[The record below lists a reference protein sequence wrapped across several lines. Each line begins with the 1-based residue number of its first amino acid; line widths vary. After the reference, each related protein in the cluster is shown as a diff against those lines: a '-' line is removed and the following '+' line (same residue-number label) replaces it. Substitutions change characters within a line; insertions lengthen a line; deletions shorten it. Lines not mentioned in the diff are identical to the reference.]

1 MGIPTF
7 TRAYEASADVLGYR
21 IVKFSDV
28 STSSKVATAA
38 ASTSPLIGVSDA
50 QGASSGDMLDVHRAG
65 LAPVQLGG
73 SVSAGDPLTADEDGK
88 AIKAVAADDT
98 TIVIIGTAEQPGVE
112 DDIIDAWL
120 AAGTLTKPNAAA

>member
-1 MGIPTF
+1 MGVPTF
-7 TRAYEASADVLGYR
+7 IRSYEASADVAGNR
-21 IVKFSDV
+21 IVKFSDTA
-28 STSSKVATAA
+28 SSSKVAQGAA
-38 ASTSPLIGVSDA
+38 NTDPLMGVSDRM
-50 QGASSGDMLDVHRAG
+50 GASAGDMLDVHRAG

-73 SVSAGDPLTADEDGK
+73 TVAAGDKLTSDADGK

-98 TIVIIGTAEQPGVE
+98 TVTIIGTAEQPGVE